1 MSFLA
6 RRSKKHGEG
15 ARRRTDLLRLAA
27 FAFSALAIAAFA
39 GLIVVFALEA
49 WPFVRAQGVA
59 GLFGVRWSF
68 RSQSFGA
75 LPMIY
80 GSLAVSGVALALAA
94 PVGLGAAI
102 FFSEVLPRRARIAAK
117 VGVELLAGIPSVVYG
132 LLGVL
137 LLRDAAVRLLRPFD
151 PISGDTLA
159 TGGLLLAVM
168 ILPTVVSLGDDAL
181 AAVPRSQREAARALG
196 LGRAETILRAV
207 VPAALPGLASALLLG
222 LGRALGETIAVFL
235 VIGRQDNQWPERLL
249 ALEPLARAGQTVTSK
264 LGGSETFLAY
274 GDPVHWGAL
283 LALGLLLL
291 AVVAALSFAGSWL
304 ALRKVPRA

>member
-1 MSFLA
+1 MSFA
-6 RRSKKHGEG
+6 AERIAAGAERRG
-15 ARRRTDLLRLAA
+15 RRPDALRLAA
-27 FAFSALAIAAFA
+27 LGFSAIAIAAFA
-39 GLIVVFALEA
+39 GLIVVFVLEA
-49 WPFVRAQGVA
+49 LPFFRAEGLT

-68 RSQSFGA
+68 RSERFGA

-80 GSLAVSGVALALAA
+80 GSLAVSLVAVALAA
-94 PVGLGAAI
+94 PIGLGAAV
-102 FFSEVLPRRARIAAK
+102 FLSEVLPRRARVAAK

-137 LLRDAAVRLLRPFD
+137 LLRDAVARLLRPFD

-181 AAVPRSQREAARALG
+181 AAVPRSQRNAARALG

-207 VPAALPGLASALLLG
+207 VPAALPGLGSALLLG

-274 GDPVHWGAL
+274 GDPIHWGAL

-291 AVVAALSFAGSWL
+291 AVVVALSFAGSWVS
-304 ALRKVPRA
+304 LRKVPRA

>member
-1 MSFLA
+1 MSLIA
-6 RRSKKHGEG
+6 QRGSRAWERP
-15 ARRRTDLLRLAA
+15 RRRPDFLRLAA
-27 FAFSALAIAAFA
+27 YGFSALAIVAFA
-39 GLIVVFALEA
+39 GLVAVFVFEA
-49 WPFVRAQGVA
+49 WPFFRAQGLS
-59 GLFGVRWSF
+59 GLFGVRWAF
-68 RSQSFGA
+68 RSERFGA

-80 GSLAVSGVALALAA
+80 GSLAVCTVALVVAA
-94 PVGLGAAI
+94 PIGLGAAI
-102 FFSEVLPRRARIAAK
+102 FLAEVLPRRVRIVAK

-137 LLRDAAVRLLRPFD
+137 LLRDVALRLLRPFD

-181 AAVPRSQREAARALG
+181 AAVPRDQRSAARALG
-196 LGRAETILRAV
+196 LGRAESIVRVV

-222 LGRALGETIAVFL
+222 VGRALGETIAVFL
-235 VIGRQDNQWPERLL
+235 VIGRQDNQWPEHLL
-249 ALEPLARAGQTVTSK
+249 AIEPLARAGQTVTSK

-274 GDPVHWGAL
+274 GDPIHWGAL

-304 ALRKVPRA
+304 ALRRVPRA

>member
-1 MSFLA
+1 MNLLS
-6 RRSKKHGEG
+6 RRSEGRGEP
-15 ARRRTDLLRLAA
+15 ARRRPDPLRIAA
-27 FAFSALAIAAFA
+27 FGFSAVALAAFA
-39 GLIVVFALEA
+39 GLIAVFALEA
-49 WPFVRAQGVA
+49 WPFVEAQGLA
-59 GLFGVRWSF
+59 GLFGIRWSF
-68 RSQSFGA
+68 RSERFGA

-80 GSLAVSGVALALAA
+80 GSLAVSAVALAVAA
-94 PVGLGAAI
+94 PIGLGAAI
-102 FFSEVLPRRARIAAK
+102 FLSEVLPRRARVAAK

-137 LLRDAAVRLLRPFD
+137 LLRDVAVRLLKPFD

-181 AAVPRSQREAARALG
+181 AAVPRSRRTAARALG
-196 LGRAETILRAV
+196 LGRAGAILRAV
-207 VPAALPGLASALLLG
+207 VPEALPGLASALLLG

-235 VIGRQDNQWPERLL
+235 VVGRQDNQWPERLL

-264 LGGSETFLAY
+264 LGGSETSLAY

-283 LALGLLLL
+283 LGLGLLLL
-291 AVVAALSFAGSWL
+291 ATVSALSFAGSWL

>member
-1 MSFLA
+1 MSLIA
-6 RRSKKHGEG
+6 QRGSG
-15 ARRRTDLLRLAA
+15 AWERPRRRPDFLRLAA
-27 FAFSALAIAAFA
+27 YGFSALAIVAFA
-39 GLIVVFALEA
+39 GLVAVFVFEA
-49 WPFVRAQGVA
+49 WPFFRAQGLS
-59 GLFGVRWSF
+59 GLFGVRWAF
-68 RSQSFGA
+68 RSERFGA

-80 GSLAVSGVALALAA
+80 GSLAVCTVALVVAA
-94 PVGLGAAI
+94 PIGLGAAI
-102 FFSEVLPRRARIAAK
+102 FLSEVLPRRARIVAK

-137 LLRDAAVRLLRPFD
+137 LLRDVALRLLRPFD

-181 AAVPRSQREAARALG
+181 AAVPRDQRSAARALG
-196 LGRAETILRAV
+196 LGRAESIVRVV

-222 LGRALGETIAVFL
+222 VGRALGETIAVFL
-235 VIGRQDNQWPERLL
+235 VIGRQDNQWPEHLL
-249 ALEPLARAGQTVTSK
+249 AIEPLARAGQTVTSK

-274 GDPVHWGAL
+274 GDPIHWGAL

-304 ALRKVPRA
+304 ALRRVPRA

>member
-1 MSFLA
+1 MSFA
-6 RRSKKHGEG
+6 AERIAAGAERRG
-15 ARRRTDLLRLAA
+15 RRPDVLRLAA
-27 FAFSALAIAAFA
+27 FGFSAIAIAAFA
-39 GLIVVFALEA
+39 GLIVVFAFEA
-49 WPFVRAQGVA
+49 LPFFRAQGPT
-59 GLFGVRWSF
+59 GLLGVRWSF
-68 RSQSFGA
+68 RSERFGA

-80 GSLAVSGVALALAA
+80 GSLAVSLVAVALAA
-94 PVGLGAAI
+94 PIGLGAAV
-102 FFSEVLPRRARIAAK
+102 FLSEVLPRRARIAAK

-181 AAVPRSQREAARALG
+181 AAVPRSQRNAARALG

-207 VPAALPGLASALLLG
+207 VPAALPGLGSALLLG

-249 ALEPLARAGQTVTSK
+249 TLEPLARAGQTVTSK
-264 LGGSETFLAY
+264 LGGSEAFLAY

-291 AVVAALSFAGSWL
+291 AVVAALSFAGSWVS
-304 ALRKVPRA
+304 LRKVPHA

>member
-1 MSFLA
+1 VSLRPQRIERDGKGS
-6 RRSKKHGEG
+6 RR
-15 ARRRTDLLRLAA
+15 APDLLRLSA
-27 FAFSALAIAAFA
+27 FGFSGLAIAAFV
-39 GLIVVFALEA
+39 GLVGVFAFEA
-49 WPFVRAQGVA
+49 WPFFQAQGA
-59 GLFGVRWSF
+59 SGLFGVHWSF
-68 RSQSFGA
+68 RSERFGA

-80 GSLAVSGVALALAA
+80 GSLAVSGVAVAFAA
-94 PVGLGAAI
+94 PIGLGAAV
-102 FFSEVLPRRARIAAK
+102 FLSEVLPRRARIAAK

-137 LLRDAAVRLLRPFD
+137 LLRDAVARLLRPFD

-181 AAVPRSQREAARALG
+181 AAVPRSRRIAARALG
-196 LGRAETILRAV
+196 LGRTETILRAV
-207 VPAALPGLASALLLG
+207 VPAALPGLGSALLLG

-235 VIGRQDNQWPERLL
+235 VIGRQDNQWPERLF
-249 ALEPLARAGQTVTSK
+249 AVEPLARAGQTITSK

-274 GDPVHWGAL
+274 GDPTHWGAL

-291 AVVAALSFAGSWL
+291 AVVAVLSFAGSWV
-304 ALRKVPRA
+304 ALRKVPHA

>member
-1 MSFLA
+1 MRETPESRPRP
-6 RRSKKHGEG
+6 RRP
-15 ARRRTDLLRLAA
+15 DLLRLAA
-27 FAFSALAIAAFA
+27 FGSSALAAAAFL
-39 GLIVVFALEA
+39 GLVVVFAIEA
-49 WPFVRAQGVA
+49 WPFVRSAGFA
-59 GLFGVRWSF
+59 GLLGVRWSF
-68 RSQSFGA
+68 RSASFGA

-80 GSLAVSGVALALAA
+80 GSLAVSAVALALAA
-94 PVGLGAAI
+94 PIGLGAAV
-102 FFSEVLPRRARIAAK
+102 FLSELLPRPIRIAAK

-137 LLRDAAVRLLRPFD
+137 LLRDVVFRLLRPFD

-181 AAVPRSQREAARALG
+181 AAVPRSRRIAARALG
-196 LGRAETILRAV
+196 LGRAETIVRAV
-207 VPAALPGLASALLLG
+207 IPAALPGLASALLLG

-235 VIGRQDNQWPERLL
+235 VIGRRDNVWPERLL
-249 ALEPLARAGQTVTSK
+249 SIEPLAGAGQTVTTK

-291 AVVAALSFAGSWL
+291 AVVGLLSFAGSWL
-304 ALRKVPRA
+304 ALRKVPNA

>member
-1 MSFLA
+1 MGA
-6 RRSKKHGEG
+6 EG
-15 ARRRTDLLRLAA
+15 AARRRPDPLRIAA
-27 FAFSALAIAAFA
+27 FGFSAVALAAFA
-39 GLIVVFALEA
+39 GLIGVFALEA
-49 WPFVRAQGVA
+49 WPFVQAQGAA

-68 RSQSFGA
+68 RSEQFGA

-80 GSLAVSGVALALAA
+80 GSLAVCAVALALAA
-94 PVGLGAAI
+94 PIGLGAAI
-102 FFSEVLPRRARIAAK
+102 FLSEVLPRRARIAAK
-117 VGVELLAGIPSVVYG
+117 VGVEMLAGIPSVVYG

-137 LLRDAAVRLLRPFD
+137 LLRDVAVRLLRPFD
-151 PISGDTLA
+151 PLSGDTLA
-159 TGGLLLAVM
+159 TGGLLLAIM
-168 ILPTVVSLGDDAL
+168 ILPTIVSLADDAL
-181 AAVPRSQREAARALG
+181 AAVPRSRRAAARALG

-235 VIGRQDNQWPERLL
+235 VVGRQDNQWPKRLF

-291 AVVAALSFAGSWL
+291 ASVAALSFAGSWL

>member
-1 MSFLA
+1 MSLA
-6 RRSKKHGEG
+6 GQRIAEGSERPSRRP
-15 ARRRTDLLRLAA
+15 DLLRLAA
-27 FAFSALAIAAFA
+27 FGFSGLAIAAFA
-39 GLIVVFALEA
+39 GLVGLFVVEA
-49 WPFVRAQGVA
+49 WPFFRAQGAA

-68 RSQSFGA
+68 RSERFGA

-80 GSLAVSGVALALAA
+80 GSLAVSGIALAIAA
-94 PVGLGAAI
+94 PLGLGAAV
-102 FFSEVLPRRARIAAK
+102 FLSEVLPRRARIAAK

-137 LLRDAAVRLLRPFD
+137 LLRNAVARLLRPFD
-151 PISGDTLA
+151 PLSGDTLA
-159 TGGLLLAVM
+159 TGGLLLAIM

-181 AAVPRSQREAARALG
+181 AAVPRGQRTAARALG

-264 LGGSETFLAY
+264 LGGSETFVAY

-283 LALGLLLL
+283 LGLGLLLL
-291 AVVAALSFAGSWL
+291 SVVVALSFAGSWL

>member
-1 MSFLA
+1 VNL
-6 RRSKKHGEG
+6 RPQRIERERKGPWRKP
-15 ARRRTDLLRLAA
+15 DLLRLSA
-27 FAFSALAIAAFA
+27 FGFSALAIAAFV
-39 GLIVVFALEA
+39 GLVVVFAFEA
-49 WPFVRAQGVA
+49 WPFFHAQGA
-59 GLFGVRWSF
+59 TGLFGAHWSF
-68 RSQSFGA
+68 RSERFGA

-80 GSLAVSGVALALAA
+80 GSLAISLVAVALAA
-94 PVGLGAAI
+94 PIGLGAAV
-102 FFSEVLPRRARIAAK
+102 FLSEILPRRARIAAK

-137 LLRDAAVRLLRPFD
+137 LLRDAVARLLRSFD

-181 AAVPRSQREAARALG
+181 AAVPRSQRKAARALG
-196 LGRAETILRAV
+196 LGKAETIRRVV
-207 VPAALPGLASALLLG
+207 VPAALPGLGSALLLG

-249 ALEPLARAGQTVTSK
+249 AVEPLARAGQTVTSK
-264 LGGSETFLAY
+264 LGGSEAFLAY
-274 GDPVHWGAL
+274 GDPIHWGAL

-291 AVVAALSFAGSWL
+291 AVVAALSFAGSWV